1 MILLNRKSKTIA
13 FRIYEDILDKIDSE
27 AKRREISLNKFTN
40 QIFKNF
46 LDWDMLQS
54 QAGMIPVA
62 KLVIAEIFEKMT
74 KEEIVDLAKRVGK
87 DTMHDMVLFMKKNM
101 NLQCFLSWIETWI
114 KKNSTAGFTYT
125 KENGTYT
132 CVMKHDLGENWSLY
146 HKTTLELIFKEVLNK
161 SIDINI
167 SASMLRFTFKN

>member
-1 MILLNRKSKTIA
+1 MLNRKAKTIS

-46 LDWDMLQS
+46 VDWDMLQS
-54 QAGMIPVA
+54 QAGMIPIA
-62 KLVIAEIFEKMT
+62 KPVIAEIFEKMT

-101 NLQCFLSWIETWI
+101 SLQCFLSWIEMWI
-114 KKNSTAGFTYT
+114 KKNSTAGFTCT
-125 KENGTYT
+125 KENGTNI

-161 SIDINI
+161 SVDIDT
-167 SASMLRFTFKN
+167 SASMLRLSFRN

>member
-1 MILLNRKSKTIA
+1 MLNRKAKTIS

-62 KLVIAEIFEKMT
+62 KPVIAEIFEKMT

-87 DTMHDMVLFMKKNM
+87 IRCMIWFYL
-101 NLQCFLSWIETWI
+101 
-114 KKNSTAGFTYT
+114 
-125 KENGTYT
+125 
-132 CVMKHDLGENWSLY
+132 
-146 HKTTLELIFKEVLNK
+146 
-161 SIDINI
+161 
-167 SASMLRFTFKN
+167 